1 MTGAS
6 KIINNGLT
14 DWNQDVGTSHPNT
27 ERSTNLFVYNVNELP
42 ACSKPAQKKT
52 TKHVKMTITAVRC
65 FSFFVNGVSP
75 TDGCPAAVCKSRV
88 GFLPIL
94 PRKRFDSVVN
104 KICPMIIPIEAAK
117 KP

>member
-65 FSFFVNGVSP
+65 FLFVNGVSP
-75 TDGCPAAVCKSRV
+75 TDGCQRLFVNHELV
-88 GFLPIL
+88 LPIL

-104 KICPMIIPIEAAK
+104 KICPTIIPIEAAK

>member
-65 FSFFVNGVSP
+65 FLFVNGVSP

-88 GFLPIL
+88 GFTDIT
-94 PRKRFDSVVN
+94 KEAFDSVVN

>member
-1 MTGAS
+1 MSPFFLVASFAHNAEMAGAS

-52 TKHVKMTITAVRC
+52 TKHVKMTITAVCC
-65 FSFFVNGVSP
+65 FSFLLMVYFLLLVVHLLFVNRGLVFYQYHQGS
-75 TDGCPAAVCKSRV
+75 D
-88 GFLPIL
+88 
-94 PRKRFDSVVN
+94 
-104 KICPMIIPIEAAK
+104 
-117 KP
+117 